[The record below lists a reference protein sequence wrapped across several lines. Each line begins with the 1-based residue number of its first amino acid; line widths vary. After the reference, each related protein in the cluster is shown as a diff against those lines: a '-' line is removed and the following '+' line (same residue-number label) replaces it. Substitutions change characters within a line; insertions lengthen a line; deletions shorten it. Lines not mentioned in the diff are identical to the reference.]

1 MKPFIIIQKNSV
13 FVNRDGREGNRDG
26 SRFQQPLDKLG
37 CEVGSSTFVIPAK
50 AGMTGKRT
58 LSTARQRFKGK
69 TGKGGR
75 LSTQLLSRVPFDG
88 QY

>member
-37 CEVGSSTFVIPAK
+37 CEVGSSTFVIPALGRNDGEK
-50 AGMTGKRT
+50 DLIDGPSKVQGKDRERGSVVNT
-58 LSTARQRFKGK
+58 IAEQGTF
-69 TGKGGR
+69 
-75 LSTQLLSRVPFDG
+75 
-88 QY
+88 